1 MRQYVYFCASKA
13 SKLSTKSQRALRW
26 RHQLVCIYLFKK
38 RKADANISRR
48 VTGSVLYVGT
58 GEAVGI
64 CTFVPRTQV
73 NLGFTWCQ
81 SRAPTLK

>member
-1 MRQYVYFCASKA
+1 MCTFVLSKA

-26 RHQLVCIYLFKK
+26 RHQRVCIYLFEN
-38 RKADANISRR
+38 RKEADANVSRR
-48 VTGSVLYVGT
+48 VTGSVFYVGT

-64 CTFVPRTQV
+64 CAFVLRTQV
-73 NLGFTWCQ
+73 NLGFTWRQ